1 MYTYDDEAALNV
13 FKEILPEVDQLTIA
27 EQVNLFE
34 NVTHLSIQDMD
45 LYNEWTKVL
54 DDVMAKSLT
63 LVPYLSNT
71 GQLKAVEL
79 LISIYHAY
87 DLKNNQSSGDFTYL
101 ETAMVIKK
109 YKSSRRIYYIKNGP
123 C

>member
-1 MYTYDDEAALNV
+1 
-13 FKEILPEVDQLTIA
+13 
-27 EQVNLFE
+27 
-34 NVTHLSIQDMD
+34 MD

-71 GQLKAVEL
+71 GQLKTVEL

-101 ETAMVIKK
+101 ETAMDLLKNTSHRK
-109 YKSSRRIYYIKNGP
+109 RRIYYIKNGP
-123 C
+123 CK